1 MRGAHII
8 TQIPIGNL
16 TSIYDVKTAPT
27 GRASVPLNTYCSTST
42 EVLQY
47 LSISTPVLQ

>member
-16 TSIYDVKTAPT
+16 PSICGVKTAPT
-27 GRASVPLNTYCSTST
+27 ESVSVLLNTYSSTST
-42 EVLQY
+42 EVLEY
-47 LSISTPVLQ
+47 LY

>member
-16 TSIYDVKTAPT
+16 TSIYGVKTAPT
-27 GRASVPLNTYCSTST
+27 GRASVPLNTYSSTSV
-42 EVLQY
+42 EVLEY
-47 LSISTPVLQ
+47 LY